1 MDPPGATPVV
11 TWIIYCFTHTTT
23 GRRYIGLTSQSVRK
37 RWNQHLS
44 KARAGGLWHFSNAL
58 RKYGAEEFSCEV
70 LEVCPDAKSAGEAE
84 KKWIAALRSNDR
96 RFGFNLQQGGTC
108 PPHPV
113 PNVWDREGHREK
125 VSAAMKRHYNDPEF
139 RAKMSKALKEAQ
151 SRPELRAKRSPMM
164 RELWGRQD
172 FRRQVEKAQA
182 KLRADPEKVRKMTAG
197 LRARNEEA
205 QQQIHCRNGHPW
217 AENRLT
223 NSQGNRVCRACRNA
237 HERERYQR
245 KEASRVSAEQP
256 NQTP

>member
-1 MDPPGATPVV
+1 MTDVSASTSSKVVLSLIQSPMFGIERPP
-11 TWIIYCFTHTTT
+11 
-23 GRRYIGLTSQSVRK
+23 
-37 RWNQHLS
+37 
-44 KARAGGLWHFSNAL
+44 
-58 RKYGAEEFSCEV
+58 
-70 LEVCPDAKSAGEAE
+70 
-84 KKWIAALRSNDR
+84 
-96 RFGFNLQQGGTC
+96 
-108 PPHPV
+108 
-113 PNVWDREGHREK
+113 EGP
-125 VSAAMKRHYNDPEF
+125 AAMKRHYNDPEF

-223 NSQGNRVCRACRNA
+223 NSQGNCVSSMS
-237 HERERYQR
+237 QR
-245 KEASRVSAEQP
+245 S
-256 NQTP
+256 